1 MDQERIIFIL
11 DYLSRYT
18 DENKAVTI
26 KDIQHHLANV
36 CNLSRVND
44 VTIRRDLD
52 RLTSAGNHIVKYRG
66 EHNTAYYALI
76 DKGFSFNEIR
86 FIVDSISINKFLSAY
101 QKQKLIKKF
110 EGMCSDTEIRQLIS
124 RIVLN
129 ERCPSTLDLLENL
142 DKIHRLIG
150 ERRKIA
156 VRYNND
162 MRTVSGRELHAA
174 LMIDTPY
181 HKWFPRMCEYGFAEG
196 IDFNSDKNVR
206 VQIEGS
212 RSVSREVTDH
222 QLTIDM
228 AKELCMI
235 QRTEIGKRCREYF
248 LNLEKQWNSPDAVM
262 ARALQIADQKLELAK
277 QQNGSLIET
286 TAVQAKQIEE
296 MKPKATYCDMVL
308 QSAGL
313 MPITTIAKDYG
324 KSAKW
329 LNKWLHEHGIQY
341 KLGKVW
347 LLYQK
352 YADRGYVKSK
362 TFTVLDENGD
372 SIAKPNTQWTQRGRM
387 FIYEQLKKEGILPLI
402 EQDDS

>member
-1 MDQERIIFIL
+1 M
-11 DYLSRYT
+11 
-18 DENKAVTI
+18 
-26 KDIQHHLANV
+26 
-36 CNLSRVND
+36 
-44 VTIRRDLD
+44 
-52 RLTSAGNHIVKYRG
+52 
-66 EHNTAYYALI
+66 
-76 DKGFSFNEIR
+76 NEI
-86 FIVDSISINKFLSAY
+86 IKINYEGEQPTISA
-101 QKQKLIKKF
+101 
-110 EGMCSDTEIRQLIS
+110 
-124 RIVLN
+124 
-129 ERCPSTLDLLENL
+129 
-142 DKIHRLIG
+142 
-150 ERRKIA
+150 
-156 VRYNND
+156 
-162 MRTVSGRELHAA
+162 RELHER
-174 LMIDTPY
+174 LEIKSNFTT
-181 HKWFPRMCEYGFAEG
+181 WFERMCEYGFSEG
-196 IDFNSDKNVR
+196 IDYYSFLNNRSDGLAGKPR
-206 VQIEGS
+206 
-212 RSVSREVTDH
+212 TDH

-248 LNLEKQWNSPDAVM
+248 INLEKQWNSPDAVM
-262 ARALQIADQKLELAK
+262 ARALQIADQKLEVAK
-277 QQNGSLIET
+277 QQNGNLIET

>member
-1 MDQERIIFIL
+1 MNEI
-11 DYLSRYT
+11 
-18 DENKAVTI
+18 TI
-26 KDIQHHLANV
+26 A
-36 CNLSRVND
+36 
-44 VTIRRDLD
+44 
-52 RLTSAGNHIVKYRG
+52 VKY
-66 EHNTAYYALI
+66 
-76 DKGFSFNEIR
+76 D
-86 FIVDSISINKFLSAY
+86 
-101 QKQKLIKKF
+101 
-110 EGMCSDTEIRQLIS
+110 
-124 RIVLN
+124 
-129 ERCPSTLDLLENL
+129 
-142 DKIHRLIG
+142 
-150 ERRKIA
+150 
-156 VRYNND
+156 ND
-162 MRTVSGRELHAA
+162 NPTVSGQELHKA

-181 HKWFPRMCEYGFAEG
+181 KRWFDRMSDYGFKEG
-196 IDFNSDKNVR
+196 RDFWTFLSKSTGGR
-206 VQIEGS
+206 PS
-212 RSVSREVTDH
+212 TDH

-248 LNLEKQWNSPDAVM
+248 INLEKQWNSPDAVM

>member
-1 MDQERIIFIL
+1 M
-11 DYLSRYT
+11 
-18 DENKAVTI
+18 NKIT
-26 KDIQHHLANV
+26 
-36 CNLSRVND
+36 
-44 VTIRRDLD
+44 
-52 RLTSAGNHIVKYRG
+52 
-66 EHNTAYYALI
+66 
-76 DKGFSFNEIR
+76 
-86 FIVDSISINKFLSAY
+86 
-101 QKQKLIKKF
+101 
-110 EGMCSDTEIRQLIS
+110 
-124 RIVLN
+124 
-129 ERCPSTLDLLENL
+129 
-142 DKIHRLIG
+142 
-150 ERRKIA
+150 IA
-156 VRYNND
+156 VKYNND
-162 MRTVSGRELHAA
+162 NPTVSGRELHEA
-174 LMIDTPY
+174 LMIETPY
-181 HKWFPRMCEYGFAEG
+181 QKCFPRMCAYGFVENK
-196 IDFNSDKNVR
+196 DYWTFLSNRSDGMAGKPR
-206 VQIEGS
+206 
-212 RSVSREVTDH
+212 TDH

-262 ARALQIADQKLELAK
+262 TRALQIADQKLELAK
-277 QQNGSLIET
+277 QQNDSLIET

-308 QSAGL
+308 RSAGL

-362 TFTVLDENGD
+362 TFTVLNENGN

-387 FIYEQLKKEGILPLI
+387 FIYEQLKK
-402 EQDDS
+402 

>member
-1 MDQERIIFIL
+1 M
-11 DYLSRYT
+11 
-18 DENKAVTI
+18 
-26 KDIQHHLANV
+26 
-36 CNLSRVND
+36 
-44 VTIRRDLD
+44 
-52 RLTSAGNHIVKYRG
+52 
-66 EHNTAYYALI
+66 
-76 DKGFSFNEIR
+76 NEI
-86 FIVDSISINKFLSAY
+86 
-101 QKQKLIKKF
+101 
-110 EGMCSDTEIRQLIS
+110 T
-124 RIVLN
+124 
-129 ERCPSTLDLLENL
+129 
-142 DKIHRLIG
+142 
-150 ERRKIA
+150 IA
-156 VRYNND
+156 VKFDND
-162 MRTVSGRELHAA
+162 KPTVSGRELHAA

-181 HKWFPRMCEYGFAEG
+181 RIWFPRMCEYGFIEG
-196 IDFNSDKNVR
+196 RDFNPYKNVR
-206 VQIEGS
+206 VQNEGY
-212 RSVSREVTDH
+212 RDVTREVTDH

-248 LNLEKQWNSPDAVM
+248 LNLEKKWNSPDAVM
-262 ARALQIADQKLELAK
+262 ARALQIADQKIEHITG
-277 QQNGSLIET
+277 QNNQLLET
-286 TAVQAKQIEE
+286 TAVQAKQIEA
-296 MKPKATYCDMVL
+296 MKPKADYCDMVL
-308 QSAGL
+308 QSEGL

-341 KLGKVW
+341 KLGKIW

>member
-1 MDQERIIFIL
+1 MNEI
-11 DYLSRYT
+11 
-18 DENKAVTI
+18 TI
-26 KDIQHHLANV
+26 
-36 CNLSRVND
+36 
-44 VTIRRDLD
+44 T
-52 RLTSAGNHIVKYRG
+52 VKY
-66 EHNTAYYALI
+66 
-76 DKGFSFNEIR
+76 D
-86 FIVDSISINKFLSAY
+86 
-101 QKQKLIKKF
+101 
-110 EGMCSDTEIRQLIS
+110 
-124 RIVLN
+124 
-129 ERCPSTLDLLENL
+129 
-142 DKIHRLIG
+142 
-150 ERRKIA
+150 
-156 VRYNND
+156 ND
-162 MRTVSGRELHAA
+162 NPTVSGRELHAA

-248 LNLEKQWNSPDAVM
+248 INLEKQWNSPDAVM

>member
-1 MDQERIIFIL
+1 MNQI
-11 DYLSRYT
+11 
-18 DENKAVTI
+18 TI
-26 KDIQHHLANV
+26 A
-36 CNLSRVND
+36 
-44 VTIRRDLD
+44 
-52 RLTSAGNHIVKYRG
+52 VKY
-66 EHNTAYYALI
+66 
-76 DKGFSFNEIR
+76 D
-86 FIVDSISINKFLSAY
+86 
-101 QKQKLIKKF
+101 
-110 EGMCSDTEIRQLIS
+110 
-124 RIVLN
+124 
-129 ERCPSTLDLLENL
+129 
-142 DKIHRLIG
+142 
-150 ERRKIA
+150 
-156 VRYNND
+156 ND
-162 MRTVSGRELHAA
+162 NPTVSGQELHKA

-181 HKWFPRMCEYGFAEG
+181 KRWFDRMSDYGFKEG
-196 IDFNSDKNVR
+196 KDFWTFLSKSTGGR
-206 VQIEGS
+206 PS
-212 RSVSREVTDH
+212 TDH

-248 LNLEKQWNSPDAVM
+248 INLEKQWNSPDAVM

-277 QQNGSLIET
+277 QQNGNLIET

-341 KLGKVW
+341 KQGQIW

-352 YADRGYVKSK
+352 YADRGYMKSK
-362 TFTVLDENGD
+362 THTVYDKNGEPT
-372 SIAKPNTQWTQRGRM
+372 AKVHSYWTQQGRI
-387 FIYEQLKKEGILPLI
+387 FIYDQLKREGILPLI